1 MKPDEWATPQP
12 PRKDPVLLRREQFS
26 RWAKIGNR
34 SGYGLFGISLFSFLY
49 GVVFTFTDAV
59 SIIATISLAAG
70 SIVLMPAIILGYAV
84 KAAERDDRERGR

>member
-1 MKPDEWATPQP
+1 MTPDTWDRPQP
-12 PRKDPVLLRREQFS
+12 ERKDPVLVRREQFS

-34 SGYGLFGISLFSFLY
+34 SGYALFGISLLSFVY

-84 KAAERDDRERGR
+84 KAAERDDREQGR